1 MEGEE
6 DCADEEARGDG
17 VVPAQVLAEI
27 EGDEDAEDDERN
39 HFLNDLELHG
49 GEAVCADAIGWDL
62 EAVFKQGNGPTDED
76 HFPERLM
83 AKAEVTVPG
92 EGHEDVGD
100 DEQDDSPHISILDA
114 FGRGAVLELWLGV
127 RAWAESGER

>member
-49 GEAVCADAIGWDL
+49 GEAVCADAIGRDL

-100 DEQDDSPHISILDA
+100 DEKDYCPHISILDA
-114 FGRGAVLELWLGV
+114 FCRGAVLELWLGV
-127 RAWAESGER
+127 RAWAESGE

>member
-6 DCADEEARGDG
+6 DRADEEACRDG

-49 GEAVCADAIGWDL
+49 GEAVCAKAIGRDL
-62 EAVFKQGNGPTDED
+62 EAVLKEGNRPTDED
-76 HFPERLM
+76 DFPKRLM
-83 AKAEVTVPG
+83 AKAEMTVPG
-92 EGHEDVGD
+92 KGHEDIGD
-100 DEQDDSPHISILDA
+100 DEQDYCPHILILDA
-114 FGRGAVLELWLGV
+114 FCLGAVLELWLGV
-127 RAWAESGER
+127 RE

>member
-6 DCADEEARGDG
+6 DRADEEARGDG
-17 VVPAQVLAEI
+17 VVPAQVLAEV

-92 EGHEDVGD
+92 KGHEDVGD
-100 DEQDDSPHISILDA
+100 GEKVYGPHMSMLDA
-114 FGRGAVLELWLGV
+114 RCKGRVMGLERMRVEG
-127 RAWAESGER
+127 R